1 MVSQRRRLKR
11 TANGLGTLIEV
22 SGVDIAN
29 QKRLIELLGS
39 DAVKIYKQFNYQF
52 GENVAKDVRKVLPK
66 DSGKLVASVRAMK
79 TKQGA
84 SFKVGYGKRQT
95 YARLQEFGGFNP
107 YGGAFRR
114 GRQLY
119 KPQKKKGY
127 FIFPSVRDR
136 LPEMQRDYVRRL
148 NKLVIALYGK
158 ASATGSSRKLMGKS

>member
-1 MVSQRRRLKR
+1 MRYLNLINNTLK
-11 TANGLGTLIEV
+11 NLLIENDDLFII
-22 SGVDIAN
+22 GEDI
-29 QKRLIELLGS
+29 I
-39 DAVKIYKQFNYQF
+39 D
-52 GENVAKDVRKVLPK
+52 
-66 DSGKLVASVRAMK
+66 
-79 TKQGA
+79 
-84 SFKVGYGKRQT
+84 
-95 YARLQEFGGFNP
+95 P

-158 ASATGSSRKLMGKS
+158 ASATGSSRKLTGKS